1 MALISRFSALVKAD
15 AHAILDRIEDP
26 LVVLRQS
33 VREMRSE
40 MAITEQAVSR
50 LEQQVSN
57 LEKQRADGELAM
69 QHLAS
74 QLDDALGAGRDD
86 LARSVIRHRL
96 QQQLLIDALNRQL
109 ARLGEL
115 LNAVQ
120 QQYRTQC
127 RQLQMMEHQQ
137 QVLDQL
143 HTTGDPSPQ
152 PEPGLVR
159 AVSSEEI
166 ELELVRAKN
175 QRAAS

>member
-15 AHAILDRIEDP
+15 AHALLDRLEDP
-26 LVVLRQS
+26 LIVLRQS

-40 MAITEQAVSR
+40 MAITEQAVSK
-50 LEQQVSN
+50 LEEQVSN
-57 LEKQRADGELAM
+57 LEKQRTDGELAM
-69 QHLAS
+69 EQLAG

-109 ARLGEL
+109 VRLNESL
-115 LNAVQ
+115 SAVQ

-143 HTTGDPSPQ
+143 QTTGRASSQ

-159 AVSSEEI
+159 AVSREEI